1 MTNYFTEINLDLWN
15 RYASPPPS
23 ALKPFNNGEFRGTD
37 INTMWRLKALTEAYG
52 PCGVGWYYDIEKVE
66 YKEFSNTETI
76 MIFATIKLYVNI
88 GNDKWSKG
96 IVGVGGNKII
106 YRVKEKENKPS
117 YIKANDEALKMVITD
132 AIGNACRN
140 LGFGSKIYWQ
150 NDETQYSQSDEEYHS
165 YTLHKEQT
173 AAVEAAKPDKD
184 LVARL
189 EELGGNMEVVA
200 GYYKKPVDAVTADE
214 VRAMIER
221 KLKNLARE
229 HKQQGDA
236 DNANQ

>member
-1 MTNYFTEINLDLWN
+1 MTPNHKNLEIWN
-15 RYASPPPS
+15 KYAEPPAS
-23 ALKPFNNGEFRGTD
+23 ALSPFKNGDFRGTD
-37 INTMWRLKALTEAYG
+37 ISTMWRLRSLTEIYG
-52 PCGVGWYYDIEKVE
+52 PCGIGWYYEIEKVE
-66 YKEFSNTETI
+66 IKEFAKSETI
-76 MIFATIKLYVNI
+76 MIFAAIKLYVKVDD
-88 GNDKWSKG
+88 DKWSKG

-106 YRVKEKENKPS
+106 YRVKEKENRPS
-117 YIKANDEALKMVITD
+117 YIRANDEALKMVITD

-150 NDETQYSQSDEEYHS
+150 NDNTRYSQSEEEYQDFAP
-165 YTLHKEQT
+165 YE
-173 AAVEAAKPDKD
+173 EEKPDKD
-184 LVARL
+184 LIARL

-200 GYYKKPVDAVTADE
+200 GYYKKPIDAVTADE